1 MESSETKLE
10 TLPQAAL
17 RVAAAVDRL
26 DLPRRR
32 PSSFSAR
39 LDLRLRLRPK
49 GTTVVPLD
57 GAARGSGLTRAPARG
72 ATAEP
77 PSPVS
82 RPLQALGCALL
93 LAGMRERKGR

>member
-1 MESSETKLE
+1 MEPFETEPE
-10 TLPQAAL
+10 TQPPAAL
-17 RVAAAVDRL
+17 RAASTVGRL

-39 LDLRLRLRPK
+39 LDLRLMLGPK

-57 GAARGSGLTRAPARG
+57 GAARGSGRTRAPARG

-77 PSPVS
+77 PSP
-82 RPLQALGCALL
+82 R
-93 LAGMRERKGR
+93 RKCCELSATLCRSLD

>member
-32 PSSFSAR
+32 PSSFSAY
-39 LDLRLRLRPK
+39 LDLRLRLGPK

-57 GAARGSGLTRAPARG
+57 GAARGSGRTRASARG

-77 PSPVS
+77 PSPHRVS
-82 RPLQALGCALL
+82 LSVARCGYAD
-93 LAGMRERKGR
+93 RE